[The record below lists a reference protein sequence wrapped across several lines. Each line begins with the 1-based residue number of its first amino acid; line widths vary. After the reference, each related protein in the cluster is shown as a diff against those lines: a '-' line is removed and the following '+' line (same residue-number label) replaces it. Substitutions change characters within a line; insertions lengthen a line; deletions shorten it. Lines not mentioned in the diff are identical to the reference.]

1 MNDDVIDQLLAKV
14 PSEIRNAM
22 EPMNSDLC
30 WAAFILLL
38 DHDDGLKIS
47 EIERQLGTPRFETLH
62 IMKRL
67 NAAGLTRLVALRFED
82 IGDREASIYQ
92 ATRMGRSLVRAL
104 FQGVLPQPLGVDVEI
119 HVK

>member
-1 MNDDVIDQLLAKV
+1 MNDDAIDGLLAKV
-14 PSEIRNAM
+14 PSEIRDAT
-22 EPMNSDLC
+22 EPLNSDLC

-38 DHDDGLKIS
+38 DHDDGLKIG
-47 EIERQLGTPRFETLH
+47 EIEHQLGTPRSETLH
-62 IMKRL
+62 VMKRL

-92 ATRMGRSLVRAL
+92 ATQMGRSLVRAL
-104 FQGVLPQPLGVDVEI
+104 FKGLLPQPLGVDVEI